1 MFSILEN
8 PITQPFIY
16 RILKALNDRDYL
28 LSPEFLEKY
37 KTNVHILTDATGGP
51 MPVKSTCVAVS
62 SIVGGVSETHKKCS
76 AEIRHLFS
84 ELNPADPFNRNL
96 NITINCLKFMESNKS
111 IEDIKDAGEQPIVAL
126 EQPKD
131 AKSHAQKPKTLKSE
145 RKKEKTVAEMT
156 SIIREYNKGKL
167 KKDQIA
173 GFSTMTK
180 IQLIREMVKHG
191 LIKQGGGA
199 KTRKQKTRKTR
210 KRGMRNTRR

>member
-1 MFSILEN
+1 
-8 PITQPFIY
+8 
-16 RILKALNDRDYL
+16 
-28 LSPEFLEKY
+28 
-37 KTNVHILTDATGGP
+37 
-51 MPVKSTCVAVS
+51 
-62 SIVGGVSETHKKCS
+62 
-76 AEIRHLFS
+76 
-84 ELNPADPFNRNL
+84 
-96 NITINCLKFMESNKS
+96 MESNKS